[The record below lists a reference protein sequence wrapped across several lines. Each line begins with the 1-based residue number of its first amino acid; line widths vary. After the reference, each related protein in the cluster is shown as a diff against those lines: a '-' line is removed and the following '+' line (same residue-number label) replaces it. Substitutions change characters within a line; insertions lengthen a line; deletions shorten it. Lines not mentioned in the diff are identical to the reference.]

1 MACGFEITL
10 PGDST
15 QLSAAHDALDRVDQL
30 EECLSLFRATSEVT
44 AVNRRAAHGP
54 VRVGPDILE
63 LLTRSAAFH
72 AATEGAFDITSTPLS
87 RVWGFLRREGHLPRP
102 EEIET
107 ARAAIGM
114 RHIAVDRAASTVRL
128 AHPLVELNFNA
139 IGKGYAI
146 DAAAARLRDRGVR
159 KALLSAGG
167 SSLRGFGGGRQGF
180 IVDVRSPRHRP
191 GPLLRLRVRDGALG
205 TSGAGEQFFE
215 AEGRR
220 YGHVIDPR
228 TGWPC
233 EGVLSAS
240 VVADDATTA
249 DALATAFLVGGPDLA
264 HRYCAA
270 NPRTM
275 ALLATEAEPGQP
287 LLFGSHDGVDV
298 LPADPEAAR
307 PTEP

>member
-1 MACGFEITL
+1 MACRFEITL
-10 PGDST
+10 PGIGT
-15 QLSAAHDALDRVDQL
+15 QIAAAHDALDRVDQL
-30 EECLSLFRATSEVT
+30 EECLSVFRATSELSS
-44 AVNRRAAHGP
+44 VNRAASKGP
-54 VRVGPDILE
+54 VRVGPEILA
-63 LLTRSAAFH
+63 LVARSAAFH

-87 RVWGFLRREGHLPRP
+87 RAWGFLRREGRRPRP
-102 EEIET
+102 EEIDA
-107 ARAAIGM
+107 ARAGVGM
-114 RHIAVDRAASTVRL
+114 RHVWFDREAGTVRFG
-128 AHPLVELNFNA
+128 HPLVELNFNA

-146 DAAAARLRDRGVR
+146 DAAAERLRARGIR

-167 SSLRGFGGGRQGF
+167 SSMRAMGGGREGF
-180 IVDVRSPRHRP
+180 VVDVRSPRHRQ
-191 GPLLRLRVRDGALG
+191 GPLLRLRLRDGALG

-264 HRYCAA
+264 YRYCET

-275 ALLATEAEPGQP
+275 ALLATEADPGQP

-298 LPADPEAAR
+298 LHTAQDPL
-307 PTEP
+307 PTES